1 MLKFLRNLKLFKA
14 AKLVVLWETI
24 EDILYD
30 TNAML
35 FISLFKLIVV
45 EVFLLHFIACGW
57 HYIGSTNLDE
67 EAEEGFVIDDVDSW
81 IVHFQI
87 ADADFNTR
95 YLSSFY
101 WTVTTMTTVGYGDI
115 SPQSNAEQAYSILIQ
130 VVSRDQSFQQF

>member
-35 FISLFKLIVV
+35 FISLFKLIIF

-67 EAEEGFVIDDVDSW
+67 EAEEGFVVGDVDSW
-81 IVHFQI
+81 IERYQI
-87 ADADFNTR
+87 GDADFDTR

-115 SPQSNAEQAYSILIQ
+115 TPQSNPERAFSLVIQ
-130 VVSRDQSFQQF
+130 VVRSDQGFQQF